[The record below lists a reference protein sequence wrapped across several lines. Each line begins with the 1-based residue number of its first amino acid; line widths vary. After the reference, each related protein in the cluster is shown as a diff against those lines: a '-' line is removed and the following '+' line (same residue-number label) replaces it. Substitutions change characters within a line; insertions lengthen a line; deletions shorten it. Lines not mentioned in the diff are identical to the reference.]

1 MVTCKH
7 CGNECA
13 EDTVK
18 KEELTFCCVGCKTVF
33 EILND
38 NDLGDFY
45 AKSGQAGVKI
55 NEADLEKFAIL
66 DDEIIKAR
74 YVLFE
79 NESLIKVKFKL
90 PQIHCSACIWLLEH
104 LSRLNSSIQSS
115 MVHFTKKEVTITLLK
130 EKMSVRQLAELLTS
144 IGYEPFLQ
152 DNTASEKA
160 NEERYQRKNT
170 LVIKI
175 AVAGFCFGNIMLFA
189 FPEYLGLEAD
199 DFKNFFAYLSMG
211 LSFPVLFYSGWDYL
225 KNGFLSIKQ
234 RYMNMDVPIALGI
247 IALFLRSSY
256 EVVFEVGP
264 GYFDSLA
271 GLIFFM
277 LSGKW
282 FQEKT
287 YKTLSFER
295 DYKSYFPLSA
305 SKITGDGIVATKLE
319 DLQVGDIIRVKN
331 QELIPADGVIYKGEG
346 ALDYSFVTG
355 ESVLV
360 NKIKEEIV
368 FAGGKQCGKEIEI
381 ILTKR
386 PDNSYLTQLWNQ
398 AIFKKGAESKSVSHL
413 AISVSKYFTLVIIII
428 TIITGVYWQM
438 TDPTKMWQAITAVLI
453 ITCPCALALSI
464 PFTFG
469 NGIRILSKQGVFLK
483 NAQIIEKLAHIDTV
497 VFDKTGTLTNRN
509 FHNTD
514 YVGEPLTVLELQLL
528 KTAVSQSS
536 HPLSSAINF
545 SLTSI
550 LPLSTTEYHFK
561 EYPGAGIEINYK
573 EHMLK
578 IGNADFT
585 GVPYNQVE
593 DLKNQTLVYLNFNG
607 IIVGH
612 YVFAASLREGITEL
626 IAKFNSKEYYTA
638 VLSGDSNERE
648 KVLMQKIGVQSVH
661 FNCSPQDKLERIE
674 QYQQKGHQVLMVGDG
689 LNDSGALKQSDVGIA
704 VADDINYFVPA
715 CDVIMDGKKLSA
727 LDKIIHYS
735 KSSKNVV
742 LASFTLSFLYNIV
755 GLSFAISAQLSP
767 VVAAILM
774 PLSSISVVTFAT
786 VMTNYFGRKY
796 FGKSYNG

>member
-1 MVTCKH
+1 MANCKH
-7 CGNECA
+7 CANECA
-13 EDTVK
+13 EETVI
-18 KEELTFCCVGCKTVF
+18 KEDLTFCCVGCKTVY

-38 NDLGDFY
+38 NNLGDFY
-45 AKSGQAGVKI
+45 AKSGLAGSKVI
-55 NEADLEKFAIL
+55 GADYEKFAIL
-66 DDEIIKAR
+66 DDSVIRTR

-79 NESLIKVKFKL
+79 DQNIAKIKFKL

-104 LSRLNSSIQSS
+104 LSRLNPSIQSS
-115 MVHFTKKEVTITLLK
+115 MVHFTKKEATITILK
-130 EKMSVRQLAELLTS
+130 EGMSVRKLAELLAS

-199 DFKNFFAYLSMG
+199 DFKNFFAYLSMA

-225 KNGFLSIKQ
+225 KNGFLSVKQ

-305 SKITGDGIVATKLE
+305 SKVTADGIVATKLE
-319 DLQVGDIIRVKN
+319 DLNVGDIIRVKN

-346 ALDYSFVTG
+346 SLDYSFVTG
-355 ESVLV
+355 ESILV
-360 NKIKEEIV
+360 NKAKEETV

-398 AIFKKGAESKSVSHL
+398 DVFKKGSETKSVSHL
-413 AISVSKYFTLVIIII
+413 ANTVSKYFTLVIIII
-428 TIITGVYWQM
+428 TIITGIYWQM

-469 NGIRILSKQGVFLK
+469 NGIRILSKQGIFLK
-483 NAQIIEKLAHIDTV
+483 NAQIIEKMAHIDTA

-509 FHNTD
+509 FHETD
-514 YVGEPLTVLELQLL
+514 YVGEPLTVFEKQLL

-536 HPLSSAINF
+536 HPLSSAIN
-545 SLTSI
+545 LTLNSVI
-550 LPLSTTEYHFK
+550 PLENNDYSFM
-561 EYPGAGIEINYK
+561 EYPGLGTELHYH
-573 EHMLK
+573 EHTLK

-585 GVPYNQVE
+585 GVDSKNGGQ
-593 DLKNQTLVYLNFNG
+593 LNNQTLVYLNFNG
-607 IIVGH
+607 IVVGH

-626 IAKFNSKEYYTA
+626 ISKFNSKGYYTA

-661 FNCSPQDKLERIE
+661 FNCSPHDKLARIE
-674 QYQQKGHQVLMVGDG
+674 DYQQQNQKVLMVGDG

-715 CDVIMDGKKLSA
+715 CDVIMDGKKLPI
-727 LDKIIHYS
+727 LDKIIQYS

-742 LASFTLSFLYNIV
+742 LASFALSFLYNIV
-755 GLSFAISAQLSP
+755 GLSFAISAELSP

-786 VMTNYFGRKY
+786 LMTNYFGKKY
-796 FGKSYNG
+796 FG

>member
-1 MVTCKH
+1 MNCKH

-13 EDTVK
+13 EDTVQ
-18 KEELTFCCVGCKTVF
+18 KEELTFCCVGCKTVY

-45 AKSGQAGVKI
+45 TKNAQSGVKI
-55 NEADLEKFAIL
+55 NLADFEKFAIL
-66 DDEIIKAR
+66 DDVVIQSR

-79 NESLIKVKFKL
+79 NETIAKVKFKL

-104 LSRLNSSIQSS
+104 LSRLNNNIQSS
-115 MVHFTKKEVTITLLK
+115 MVHFTKKEVTITILK
-130 EKMSVRQLAELLTS
+130 DGLTVRKLAELLTS

-160 NEERYQRKNT
+160 NEEKHQRKNT

-199 DFKNFFAYLSMG
+199 DFKNFFAYLSMA

-225 KNGFLSIKQ
+225 KNGILSVKQ

-247 IALFLRSSY
+247 VALFLRSSY

-295 DYKSYFPLSA
+295 DYKSYFPLAA
-305 SKITGDGIVATKLE
+305 SKITPNGVVATKLE
-319 DLQVGDIIRVKN
+319 DLNVGDIIRIKN
-331 QELIPADGVIYKGEG
+331 QELIPADGVLYKGE
-346 ALDYSFVTG
+346 ASLDYSFVTG
-355 ESVLV
+355 ESILV
-360 NKIKEEIV
+360 TKHKEQTV

-398 AIFKKGAESKSVSHL
+398 DVFKKDNEGKSVSHL
-413 AISVSKYFTLVIIII
+413 ANSVSKYFTLVIIII
-428 TIITGVYWQM
+428 TIFTGVYWQL
-438 TDPTKMWQAITAVLI
+438 TDSSKMWQAITAVLI

-483 NAQIIEKLAHIDTV
+483 NAQIIEKLAHVDTA
-497 VFDKTGTLTNRN
+497 VFDKTGTLTNRS
-509 FHNTD
+509 FHETE
-514 YVGEPLTVLELQLL
+514 YKGKPLSVVELQLL

-536 HPLSSAINF
+536 HPLSSAINL
-545 SLTSI
+545 SLPSV
-550 LPLSTTEYHFK
+550 LPLETTDYKFEEF
-561 EYPGAGIEINYK
+561 PGAGIELCYQ
-573 EHMLK
+573 EYGLK
-578 IGNADFT
+578 IGNADFA
-585 GVPYNQVE
+585 GAHDIVE
-593 DLKNQTLVYLNFNG
+593 SDFKNQTLVYINING
-607 IIVGH
+607 RVVGH
-612 YVFAASLREGITEL
+612 YVFAAALREGITEL
-626 IAKFNSKEYYTA
+626 ITKFNKKGYFTA
-638 VLSGDSNERE
+638 VLSGDSNQRE
-648 KVLMQKIGVQSVH
+648 KVLMQQIGVQSVH
-661 FNCSPQDKLERIE
+661 FNCSPHDKLTQIE
-674 QYQQKGHQVLMVGDG
+674 QYQLQHRKVLMVGDG

-715 CDVIMDGKKLSA
+715 CDVIMDGKKLPI
-727 LDKIIHYS
+727 LDQIIQYS
-735 KSSKNVV
+735 ISSKNVV
-742 LASFTLSFLYNIV
+742 LASFTLSFLYNII
-755 GLSFAISAQLSP
+755 GLSFAVSAQLSP

-786 VMTNYFGRKY
+786 VMTNYFGRKF
-796 FGKSYNG
+796 FGRK